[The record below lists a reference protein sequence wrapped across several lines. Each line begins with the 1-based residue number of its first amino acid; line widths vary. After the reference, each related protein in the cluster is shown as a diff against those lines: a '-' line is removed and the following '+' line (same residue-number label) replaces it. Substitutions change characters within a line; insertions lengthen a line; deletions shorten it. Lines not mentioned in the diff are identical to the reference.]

1 MAAYYTGG
9 LCFLLTFFYKSMNK
23 KENLVEIVPNDL
35 GAKIRVSTN
44 NPEFAHVLLKQ
55 QKTVISPKGWV
66 NSKTVHA
73 LLHGK
78 VESIQDIGIA
88 ALETLPGQ
96 IVVKESTTPFNM
108 ENPDMDL
115 KRAGSGEDAIIC
127 CRHGEPIYRKGFY
140 DATMLD
146 VDEFIAHTNGEDI
159 RNTMVEGT
167 KEAEADFIGNM
178 LGETPKQ
185 PDNQIDLEDSI
196 AEVEAEV
203 EAEDKAESKAEV
215 EDEMRK
221 QGEGREERGRR
232 RGWTRTRG
240 RSGLPGT
247 ASPTTS
253 RSAES
258 TRQSSTRT
266 PSYGSLRLAQ
276 PPRRQP
282 REEPRP
288 RAARRGKCQ
297 NRSRPSRPPSPSSS
311 ASARAARRVIP
322 DHRHKPRVPEAR
334 GTRARSASI
343 ARNSAM

>member
-1 MAAYYTGG
+1 
-9 LCFLLTFFYKSMNK
+9 MNK
-23 KENLVEIVPNDL
+23 KENLVEIVPNEL

-88 ALETLPGQ
+88 ALDTLPGQ

-108 ENPDMDL
+108 ENPNMDL
-115 KRAGSGEDAIIC
+115 KKAGSGEDAIIC

-159 RNTMVEGT
+159 RNTMVEGS

-196 AEVEAEV
+196 AEVEAETKS
-203 EAEDKAESKAEV
+203 EEPKESNPFDEEDDEDTIDKFVSYDDEDENPEYSGSNIPKNVEV
-215 EDEMRK
+215 EDEVI
-221 QGEGREERGRR
+221 EEDNGVEVEDNVVVEVEDKDFEFN
-232 RGWTRTRG
+232 
-240 RSGLPGT
+240 L
-247 ASPTTS
+247 
-253 RSAES
+253 
-258 TRQSSTRT
+258 
-266 PSYGSLRLAQ
+266 
-276 PPRRQP
+276 
-282 REEPRP
+282 
-288 RAARRGKCQ
+288 
-297 NRSRPSRPPSPSSS
+297 
-311 ASARAARRVIP
+311 
-322 DHRHKPRVPEAR
+322 
-334 GTRARSASI
+334 
-343 ARNSAM
+343 

>member
-9 LCFLLTFFYKSMNK
+9 LCFLLTFFYKPMNK

-115 KRAGSGEDAIIC
+115 KRAGNGEDAIIC

-167 KEAEADFIGNM
+167 KEAEADFIGSM
-178 LGETPKQ
+178 LGEAPKQ

-196 AEVEAEV
+196 AEVEAETKSEEPK
-203 EAEDKAESKAEV
+203 EANPFDEEDEVDDQPEITGIPNGDTMSNTDDDDVEV
-215 EDEMRK
+215 EDNVEI
-221 QGEGREERGRR
+221 E
-232 RGWTRTRG
+232 
-240 RSGLPGT
+240 
-247 ASPTTS
+247 AD
-253 RSAES
+253 ES
-258 TRQSSTRT
+258 EVEVDEKEFEFN
-266 PSYGSLRLAQ
+266 L
-276 PPRRQP
+276 
-282 REEPRP
+282 
-288 RAARRGKCQ
+288 
-297 NRSRPSRPPSPSSS
+297 
-311 ASARAARRVIP
+311 
-322 DHRHKPRVPEAR
+322 
-334 GTRARSASI
+334 
-343 ARNSAM
+343 

>member
-9 LCFLLTFFYKSMNK
+9 LCFLLTFFYKPMNK
-23 KENLVEIVPNDL
+23 KENLVEIVPNEL

-78 VESIQDIGIA
+78 VDSIQDIGIA

-167 KEAEADFIGNM
+167 KEAEADFIGSM
-178 LGETPKQ
+178 LGEKPKQ

-196 AEVEAEV
+196 AEVEAESDTSSDDV
-203 EAEDKAESKAEV
+203 LPDINVFDDVDDESEYSGNNIPKNVEV
-215 EDEMRK
+215 EDED
-221 QGEGREERGRR
+221 EVIEEDNGVEVEDNVVVEVEDKDFEFN
-232 RGWTRTRG
+232 
-240 RSGLPGT
+240 L
-247 ASPTTS
+247 
-253 RSAES
+253 
-258 TRQSSTRT
+258 
-266 PSYGSLRLAQ
+266 
-276 PPRRQP
+276 
-282 REEPRP
+282 
-288 RAARRGKCQ
+288 
-297 NRSRPSRPPSPSSS
+297 
-311 ASARAARRVIP
+311 
-322 DHRHKPRVPEAR
+322 
-334 GTRARSASI
+334 
-343 ARNSAM
+343 

>member
-9 LCFLLTFFYKSMNK
+9 LCFLLTFFYKPMNK
-23 KENLVEIVPNDL
+23 KENLVEIVPNEL

-78 VESIQDIGIA
+78 VDSIQDIGIA

-167 KEAEADFIGNM
+167 KEAEADFIGSM

-196 AEVEAEV
+196 AEVEAEDKV
-203 EAEDKAESKAEV
+203 ADRDQQSDKETPTEYEEKNTIGTNNPFDDEVIAEDLGILEQDNGVEV
-215 EDEMRK
+215 EDNVVVEVEDK
-221 QGEGREERGRR
+221 DFEFN
-232 RGWTRTRG
+232 
-240 RSGLPGT
+240 L
-247 ASPTTS
+247 
-253 RSAES
+253 
-258 TRQSSTRT
+258 
-266 PSYGSLRLAQ
+266 
-276 PPRRQP
+276 
-282 REEPRP
+282 
-288 RAARRGKCQ
+288 
-297 NRSRPSRPPSPSSS
+297 
-311 ASARAARRVIP
+311 
-322 DHRHKPRVPEAR
+322 
-334 GTRARSASI
+334 
-343 ARNSAM
+343 

>member
-9 LCFLLTFFYKSMNK
+9 LCFLLTFFYKPMNK
-23 KENLVEIVPNDL
+23 KENLVEIVPNEL

-78 VESIQDIGIA
+78 VDSIQDIGIA

-159 RNTMVEGT
+159 RNTMVEGS

-203 EAEDKAESKAEV
+203 EAESDTSSDGMLQSINVFDDVDNESEYSGNNIPKIGSVEDEDEDIDDATADDVEV
-215 EDEMRK
+215 EDEVVVEVEDK
-221 QGEGREERGRR
+221 DFEFN
-232 RGWTRTRG
+232 
-240 RSGLPGT
+240 L
-247 ASPTTS
+247 
-253 RSAES
+253 
-258 TRQSSTRT
+258 
-266 PSYGSLRLAQ
+266 
-276 PPRRQP
+276 
-282 REEPRP
+282 
-288 RAARRGKCQ
+288 
-297 NRSRPSRPPSPSSS
+297 
-311 ASARAARRVIP
+311 
-322 DHRHKPRVPEAR
+322 
-334 GTRARSASI
+334 
-343 ARNSAM
+343 